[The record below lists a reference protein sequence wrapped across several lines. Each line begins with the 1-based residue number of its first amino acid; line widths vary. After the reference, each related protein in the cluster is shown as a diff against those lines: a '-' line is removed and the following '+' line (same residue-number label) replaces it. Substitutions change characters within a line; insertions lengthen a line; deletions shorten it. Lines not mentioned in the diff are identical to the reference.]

1 MTVPIKSSV
10 TLSTQDGK
18 GLPIP
23 ARRVISL
30 YGSFNEILLA
40 LGARDVIV
48 ARTAADGH
56 LPELA
61 ELPAIGTHMQPNA
74 ELIVAQK
81 PDVILQMK
89 GRRETGSQTE
99 HLREL
104 GIPVL
109 TFELNSL
116 EDLYSVT
123 LTLGRLVGREV
134 EATNLVGQWRRRLAA
149 LRNSYATE
157 PAVRVFF
164 EAGSPNLLAAGKGNI
179 VNDLINAAGGINVV
193 ESPRKLVRLNE
204 EAVIAF
210 TAAIEID
217 EKKPEA
223 YISLAE
229 VYQAQEDWENALA
242 ALQQGQESCG
252 ESEELTAAREELEQI
267 LSQQGLVIEENGQIG
282 WAVDPDELMQQLPGE
297 LQDYFYLTSAQRE
310 ERLRPLIP
318 LLQELAAQDDK
329 GSGESWALR
338 LCDVYHV
345 LGETE
350 QLQQLR
356 AELLEITD
364 ARDKEYAYG
373 PEGGERVDEN
383 GGRVTTERT
392 DGSGNMVYYESV
404 SSKEDGSSSSS
415 IKEYEYGG
423 DGRRERSTANSED
436 YYGGYR
442 ANGTHSHESTTVITY
457 EYDGEGRLSGTTKER
472 TYVEVTRTGTSTGT
486 TIERSEYSYGT

>member
-1 MTVPIKSSV
+1 MLKRKS
-10 TLSTQDGK
+10 K
-18 GLPIP
+18 GLCLI
-23 ARRVISL
+23 L
-30 YGSFNEILLA
+30 ILLLA
-40 LGARDVIV
+40 VGLLGC
-48 ARTAADGH
+48 AD
-56 LPELA
+56 
-61 ELPAIGTHMQPNA
+61 
-74 ELIVAQK
+74 K
-81 PDVILQMK
+81 W
-89 GRRETGSQTE
+89 QTQYD
-99 HLREL
+99 L
-104 GIPVL
+104 GVKYL
-109 TFELNSL
+109 SE
-116 EDLYSVT
+116 
-123 LTLGRLVGREV
+123 
-134 EATNLVGQWRRRLAA
+134 
-149 LRNSYATE
+149 
-157 PAVRVFF
+157 
-164 EAGSPNLLAAGKGNI
+164 GNY
-179 VNDLINAAGGINVV
+179 
-193 ESPRKLVRLNE
+193 E

-356 AELLEITD
+356 AELLETTEQEN
-364 ARDKEYAYG
+364 REYYYG
-373 PEGGERVDEN
+373 PEGGESVREN
-383 GGRVTTERT
+383 GGIVFTERR
-392 DGSGNMVYYESV
+392 DGSGNTVYHESV

-442 ANGTHSHESTTVITY
+442 ANGTHSHESTTVIAY

-486 TIERSEYSYGT
+486 TIERSEYSYGDGVVTINSHIENSYSSGSSDSWDNEETFEINAYGRKL

>member
-1 MTVPIKSSV
+1 MMKRKS
-10 TLSTQDGK
+10 K
-18 GLPIP
+18 GLCLI
-23 ARRVISL
+23 L
-30 YGSFNEILLA
+30 ILLLA
-40 LGARDVIV
+40 VGLLGC
-48 ARTAADGH
+48 AD
-56 LPELA
+56 
-61 ELPAIGTHMQPNA
+61 
-74 ELIVAQK
+74 K
-81 PDVILQMK
+81 W
-89 GRRETGSQTE
+89 QTQYD
-99 HLREL
+99 L
-104 GIPVL
+104 GVKYL
-109 TFELNSL
+109 SE
-116 EDLYSVT
+116 
-123 LTLGRLVGREV
+123 
-134 EATNLVGQWRRRLAA
+134 
-149 LRNSYATE
+149 
-157 PAVRVFF
+157 
-164 EAGSPNLLAAGKGNI
+164 GNY
-179 VNDLINAAGGINVV
+179 
-193 ESPRKLVRLNE
+193 E

-356 AELLEITD
+356 AELLETTEQENG
-364 ARDKEYAYG
+364 EYYYG
-373 PEGGERVDEN
+373 PEGGESVEERN
-383 GGRVTTERT
+383 GAMVTERR
-392 DGSGNMVYYESV
+392 DGFGNEFYYERV
-404 SSKEDGSSSSS
+404 SAEEDGDSS
-415 IKEYEYGG
+415 ISITEYEYGG
-423 DGRRERSTANSED
+423 DGRRERRTENSED

-442 ANGTHSHESTTVITY
+442 ANGTHSHESTTVIAY

-486 TIERSEYSYGT
+486 TIERSEYSYGDGVVTINSHIENSYSSGSSDSWDNEETFEINAYGRKL

>member
-1 MTVPIKSSV
+1 MLKRKS
-10 TLSTQDGK
+10 K
-18 GLPIP
+18 GLCLI
-23 ARRVISL
+23 L
-30 YGSFNEILLA
+30 ILLLA
-40 LGARDVIV
+40 VGLLGC
-48 ARTAADGH
+48 AD
-56 LPELA
+56 
-61 ELPAIGTHMQPNA
+61 
-74 ELIVAQK
+74 K
-81 PDVILQMK
+81 W
-89 GRRETGSQTE
+89 QTQYD
-99 HLREL
+99 L
-104 GIPVL
+104 GVKYL
-109 TFELNSL
+109 SE
-116 EDLYSVT
+116 
-123 LTLGRLVGREV
+123 
-134 EATNLVGQWRRRLAA
+134 
-149 LRNSYATE
+149 
-157 PAVRVFF
+157 
-164 EAGSPNLLAAGKGNI
+164 GNY
-179 VNDLINAAGGINVV
+179 
-193 ESPRKLVRLNE
+193 E

-356 AELLEITD
+356 AELLETTD
-364 ARDKEYAYG
+364 QENREYYYG
-373 PEGGERVDEN
+373 PEGGESVKERD
-383 GGRVTTERT
+383 GATTTERR
-392 DGSGNMVYYESV
+392 DGFGNTVYHERV
-404 SSKEDGSSSSS
+404 SAEEDGDSS
-415 IKEYEYGG
+415 ISITEYEYGG
-423 DGRRERSTANSED
+423 DGRRERRTENSED

-442 ANGTHSHESTTVITY
+442 ANGTHSHESTTVIAY

-486 TIERSEYSYGT
+486 TIERSEYSYGDGVVTINSHIENSYSSGSSDSWDNEETFEINAYGRKL

>member
-1 MTVPIKSSV
+1 MLKRKS
-10 TLSTQDGK
+10 K
-18 GLPIP
+18 GLCLI
-23 ARRVISL
+23 L
-30 YGSFNEILLA
+30 ILLLA
-40 LGARDVIV
+40 VGLLGC
-48 ARTAADGH
+48 AD
-56 LPELA
+56 
-61 ELPAIGTHMQPNA
+61 
-74 ELIVAQK
+74 K
-81 PDVILQMK
+81 W
-89 GRRETGSQTE
+89 QTQYD
-99 HLREL
+99 L
-104 GIPVL
+104 GVKYL
-109 TFELNSL
+109 SE
-116 EDLYSVT
+116 
-123 LTLGRLVGREV
+123 
-134 EATNLVGQWRRRLAA
+134 
-149 LRNSYATE
+149 
-157 PAVRVFF
+157 
-164 EAGSPNLLAAGKGNI
+164 GNY
-179 VNDLINAAGGINVV
+179 
-193 ESPRKLVRLNE
+193 E

-329 GSGESWALR
+329 GSGESWANR

-404 SSKEDGSSSSS
+404 SSKEDGSSSTS

-423 DGRRERSTANSED
+423 DGRRERRTENSED

-442 ANGTHSHESTTVITY
+442 ANGTHSHESTTVIAY

-486 TIERSEYSYGT
+486 TIERSEYSYGDGVVTINSHIENSYSSGSSDSWDNEETFEINEYGRKL

>member
-1 MTVPIKSSV
+1 MLKRKS
-10 TLSTQDGK
+10 K
-18 GLPIP
+18 GLCLI
-23 ARRVISL
+23 L
-30 YGSFNEILLA
+30 ILLLA
-40 LGARDVIV
+40 VGLLGC
-48 ARTAADGH
+48 AD
-56 LPELA
+56 
-61 ELPAIGTHMQPNA
+61 
-74 ELIVAQK
+74 K
-81 PDVILQMK
+81 W
-89 GRRETGSQTE
+89 QTQYD
-99 HLREL
+99 L
-104 GIPVL
+104 GVKYL
-109 TFELNSL
+109 SE
-116 EDLYSVT
+116 
-123 LTLGRLVGREV
+123 
-134 EATNLVGQWRRRLAA
+134 
-149 LRNSYATE
+149 
-157 PAVRVFF
+157 
-164 EAGSPNLLAAGKGNI
+164 GNY
-179 VNDLINAAGGINVV
+179 
-193 ESPRKLVRLNE
+193 E

-329 GSGESWALR
+329 GSGESWANR

-373 PEGGERVDEN
+373 PEGGESVEERN
-383 GGRVTTERT
+383 GAMVT
-392 DGSGNMVYYESV
+392 
-404 SSKEDGSSSSS
+404 
-415 IKEYEYGG
+415 G
-423 DGRRERSTANSED
+423 D
-436 YYGGYR
+436 Y
-442 ANGTHSHESTTVITY
+442 GTHR
-457 EYDGEGRLSGTTKER
+457 RLWK
-472 TYVEVTRTGTSTGT
+472 
-486 TIERSEYSYGT
+486 YGLL